1 MPSRRVIHHGTQPR
15 RRLAVVGPCWLS
27 VVAEFVTWRLP
38 SASRQRSPDDVD
50 AVQRRGC
57 RPKRAFPLVLC
68 SSALP
73 LFSQRPPQA
82 ALCFPQSPLG
92 NARSAQ
98 TTCVSGFLPPRS
110 APSGPQAPFLLPALA
125 SGNFPLS
132 SSHQMRAVLT
142 VPL

>member
-1 MPSRRVIHHGTQPR
+1 MIHHGTQPR
-15 RRLAVVGPCWLS
+15 LRLAVVGPCWLS
-27 VVAEFVTWRLP
+27 VVAKFVTWRLP
-38 SASRQRSPDDVD
+38 SASRQRSPDDVHPTWTRFS
-50 AVQRRGC
+50 ARGC

-98 TTCVSGFLPPRS
+98 TTCVSGFLPPCS